1 MQSCTVLDKKIHEN
15 RERRESRFTYLQLL
29 GNTTQLFLAEEG
41 SGKPESRLSLSHSA
55 SPSPPSL
62 CRITLRSTH
71 TPPPHNERRGAH
83 SLYIFTTA
91 VL

>member
-41 SGKPESRLSLSHSA
+41 RSGKPESRLSPSHSA
-55 SPSPPSL
+55 SPSPSL

-71 TPPPHNERRGAH
+71 TPPPHNERRGAL
-83 SLYIFTTA
+83 SFCIFTTT